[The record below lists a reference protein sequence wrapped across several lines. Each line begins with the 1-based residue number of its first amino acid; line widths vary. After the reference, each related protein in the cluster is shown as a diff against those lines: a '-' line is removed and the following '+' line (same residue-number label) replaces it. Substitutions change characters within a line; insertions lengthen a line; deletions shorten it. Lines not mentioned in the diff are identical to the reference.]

1 MDYLEIRSVEI
12 NDEEMVMIC
21 NRNPVAKLP
30 SPADLPVID
39 STRLPHHIA
48 VIMDGNGRWA
58 KSRGLPRWAG
68 HRQGAQTL
76 KRILIAC
83 RDQGI
88 SMLTAYGF
96 STENWRRPAAE
107 VEFLMSLFEQVL
119 QDEIQSLA
127 DHKVQIQFL
136 GDRHGLPQSLQ
147 RLIQQA
153 TQITQGFDPQI
164 HLRIALNYGGRREI
178 LSACQ
183 RLAQEIAQGR
193 LMPDQVTEAHL
204 TQYLD
209 TADDPDPDLLIR
221 TSGEMRIS
229 NFLLWQLAYTEMYF
243 TPTLWPDFTEQDLIQ
258 ALGWYQR
265 RSRRFG
271 ATR

>member
-1 MDYLEIRSVEI
+1 MDCLEIRSVEI
-12 NDEEMVMIC
+12 NDEKMKMIC
-21 NRNPVAKLP
+21 NCNPLAELP
-30 SPADLPVID
+30 SAIDCSVID
-39 STRLPHHIA
+39 PTHLPHHIA

-88 SMLTAYGF
+88 SVVTAYGF

-107 VEFLMSLFEQVL
+107 VEFLMALFEQVL

-127 DHKVQIQFL
+127 NHKVQIQFL
-136 GDRHGLPQSLQ
+136 GDHQGLPQSLQ
-147 RLIQQA
+147 CLIQQA
-153 TQITQGFDPQI
+153 TQITQGFAPQI
-164 HLRIALNYGGRREI
+164 RLRIALNYGGRREI

-193 LMPDQVTEAHL
+193 LAPDQITEAHVS
-204 TQYLD
+204 QYLD

-243 TPTLWPDFTEQDLIQ
+243 TSTLWPDFSEQDLIQ
-258 ALGWYQR
+258 ALLWYQG

-271 ATR
+271 AMK